1 MSNQTTVCAKISA
14 DLKKKIV
21 ELNINASAV
30 MREALQSEVKR
41 KEKERLRKL
50 AEEAAQILQKI
61 PAEEIVESIRASR
74 DSR

>member
-1 MSNQTTVCAKISA
+1 MSNQTTVCAKIPLN
-14 DLKKKIV
+14 LKKKII
-21 ELNINASAV
+21 EFDINASAV

-41 KEKERLRKL
+41 KEKEKLRKL
-50 AEEAAQILQKI
+50 AEEAAKILQKI

>member
-1 MSNQTTVCAKISA
+1 MSNQTTVCAKIPA
-14 DLKKKIV
+14 DLKKKLT

-50 AEEAAQILQKI
+50 ADEAGQILQKI
-61 PAEEIVESIRASR
+61 PAEEIIESIRAGR

>member
-1 MSNQTTVCAKISA
+1 MSNQTSVCAKIPA
-14 DLKKKIV
+14 DLKKKLI
-21 ELNINASAV
+21 EFNINASAV
-30 MREALQSEVKR
+30 MREALQTEVKR

-50 AEEAAQILQKI
+50 AEEAGQILQKI

>member
-1 MSNQTTVCAKISA
+1 MSNQTTVCAKIPVN
-14 DLKKKIV
+14 LKKKII
-21 ELNINASAV
+21 ELDINASAV

-41 KEKERLRKL
+41 KEKEKLRKL

>member
-1 MSNQTTVCAKISA
+1 M
-14 DLKKKIV
+14 
-21 ELNINASAV
+21 V

-50 AEEAAQILQKI
+50 AEEAGKILQKI